1 MHEGKNIHTVFIKG
15 FSFLL
20 FFILLFPTNAFVQ
33 DIKGIQEL
41 VKDLQDE
48 QPLVRWAAAEQLG
61 KTQDAKAV
69 GPLIE
74 ALQDEDA
81 GVRREVVKALGAI
94 GDPQAV
100 KPLGKMLE
108 DQEEFVRVHALG
120 ALEKIGGDE
129 AVNLII
135 AALKNANPL
144 VRINAA
150 TSLGRIRNAKALGP
164 LEAVAQNDALS
175 YVRFAAQQALAQIKN
190 EGIVI
195 PPAKERVTKVVADDN
210 RAAIM
215 TEMKEV
221 TERIKEEY
229 GLQLDYQEY
238 DIMELLDIEARMQ
251 MRLSKDTIESLLG
264 NILTPEDMERNRHL
278 FMPPK

>member
-15 FSFLL
+15 FFFL
-20 FFILLFPTNAFVQ
+20 FFFLLLFPTNAFLQ
-33 DIKGIQEL
+33 DNKEIQKL
-41 VKDLQDE
+41 IRDLQDE
-48 QPLVRWAAAEQLG
+48 QPLVRWTAAEQLG
-61 KTQDAKAV
+61 RTQDASAV
-69 GPLIE
+69 KPLIK
-74 ALQDEDA
+74 ALQDEDV
-81 GVRREVVKALGAI
+81 GVRREVVNALGEI
-94 GDPQAV
+94 GDSRAV

-135 AALKNANPL
+135 TALKNANPL

-150 TSLGRIRNAKALGP
+150 TSLGRIRSSKALGP

-175 YVRFAAQQALAQIKN
+175 YVRFAAQQTLLKIKS

-195 PPAKERVTKVVADDN
+195 PTAKERVTRVVADEN
-210 RAAIM
+210 KAPMVAEMQQAA
-215 TEMKEV
+215 
-221 TERIKEEY
+221 ERIKEEY
-229 GLQLDYQEY
+229 GLLLDYQQY

-264 NILTPEDMERNRHL
+264 DILTPEDIERNRRL
-278 FMPPK
+278 FMSTQ